1 MKKKSKDMAVRREA
15 RRQLEARRAKEQKDR
30 AKAAAKTTFFP
41 PSRPRDP
48 GLLALL
54 APGSFPKFRGPSKN
68 EARRRGRDP
77 FGKKS
82 QRRKGAV

>member
-1 MKKKSKDMAVRREA
+1 MSNKNREISQA
-15 RRQLEARRAKEQKDR
+15 RKGARKIFEARRAKEQKDR

-48 GLLALL
+48 GQLALL

-68 EARRRGRDP
+68 EARRRGRYALGEP
-77 FGKKS
+77 
-82 QRRKGAV
+82 RKGAT